1 MYERKKKVPER
12 WSQNWRG
19 RGQDPKRRLWQQRRR
34 EAQATQSCRLWVCSN
49 PTAPT
54 GNLRTSPTTPFCNE
68 PQQPARLKATRELD
82 AEAEER
88 SKRKGFWEQEKWD
101 NFGLVNLVR
110 LEGGRIQ
117 SKQRIRKQ
125 IDTWLVVRWRGQ
137 RCNVSIKSKCGIFS
151 SCVHQFSL
159 FLKLKLF
166 AIEQLM
172 INIRR
177 GLIWSVCVWRFYG
190 RPQNKTCGRQRNL

>member
-1 MYERKKKVPER
+1 MRIEKYWTLQFTNLLSNKRLLTGFNYSWNVWNKKKVPER

-34 EAQATQSCRLWVCSN
+34 GAQATQSCRLWVCSN
-49 PTAPT
+49 PPAPT
-54 GNLRTSPTTPFCNE
+54 GTLRTFPTTPFCNE
-68 PQQPARLKATRELD
+68 PQQPARLRATRELD

-110 LEGGRIQ
+110 LERGRIQ

-125 IDTWLVVRWRGQ
+125 IDTWLVVWWRGQ
-137 RCNVSIKSKCGIFS
+137 RCNVSIKSKCGVFFFLCS
-151 SCVHQFSL
+151 SV
-159 FLKLKLF
+159 
-166 AIEQLM
+166 
-172 INIRR
+172 
-177 GLIWSVCVWRFYG
+177 
-190 RPQNKTCGRQRNL
+190 